1 MHTFENC
8 VCITLITNKGK
19 KKCTSWYPKLQHSLG
34 ELLHRLPDTQI
45 SQDLLRTTQDG
56 IELVRPVEHFDDLA
70 HARLGDTTASEDVG
84 GVVSNLLC
92 GVGGVRLEQTDRT
105 TQVGGLFGVG
115 HVAHL
120 VGDRFEPG
128 LVGFT
133 EGDHP
138 GESVAVSLVYIQ

>member
-1 MHTFENC
+1 M
-8 VCITLITNKGK
+8 
-19 KKCTSWYPKLQHSLG
+19 
-34 ELLHRLPDTQI
+34 
-45 SQDLLRTTQDG
+45 
-56 IELVRPVEHFDDLA
+56 EHLDDLA
-70 HARLGDTTASEDVG
+70 HARLGDTTTSEDVG

-92 GVGGVRLEQTDRT
+92 GVGGIRLEQTDGT

-120 VGDRFEPG
+120 VGDRLEPG
-128 LVGFT
+128 LVGLA